1 MSFIS
6 ALAKKPPSSELVE
19 SLMKKSAAEGD
30 EFMQAPLSVL
40 ALDES
45 PIPGSWPLFFAPN
58 NHFPFVGKAPR
69 KACGR

>member
-19 SLMKKSAAEGD
+19 SLMKKSAAEGN
-30 EFMQAPLSVL
+30 EFTVQAPVSVL

-45 PIPGSWPLFFAPN
+45 SIPGVWPLYP
-58 NHFPFVGKAPR
+58 PESKAH
-69 KACGR
+69 KFLLQG